1 MKMRKRY
8 RILLLLVLMTAPALA
23 QNALPVDV
31 TRFVEKR
38 DSCDHFRG
46 EEAYDAERGKFLEE
60 QMRKLRTGTDK
71 KLKALKAKYRK
82 NPGVLSRL
90 KEYEPQIE

>member
-1 MKMRKRY
+1 MNY
-8 RILLLLVLMTAPALA
+8 SRIFLALTFVTAPLPA
-23 QNALPVDV
+23 QSTLPADAAH
-31 TRFVEKR
+31 FVEQR

-60 QMRKLRTGTDK
+60 QLRKLCTGTDK

-82 NPGVLSRL
+82 NPGVLSKL
-90 KEYEPQIE
+90 NEYEPRIE

>member
-1 MKMRKRY
+1 MNY
-8 RILLLLVLMTAPALA
+8 SRIFLALTFVTTPVLA
-23 QNALPVDV
+23 QSTLPADV
-31 TRFVEKR
+31 TRFVEQR

-46 EEAYDAERGKFLEE
+46 EEAYDAGRGKFLEE
-60 QMRKLRTGTDK
+60 QMRKLCTGTDK